1 MPGLVIGGVRDKRV
15 IPAALASSTMVSI
28 FLLLFTAV
36 ERGRRGVYSKDHQLR
51 ARRAKQLR
59 GRRRGARAHQLHGHQ
74 RGVAKRLTNCSNRG
88 LLKQSGDRARRI

>member
-15 IPAALASSTMVSI
+15 LPAALASSTMVSI

-36 ERGRRGVYSKDHQLR
+36 ERGRRGVYSKDNQLR

-59 GRRRGARAHQLHGHQ
+59 GRRGHGARAHQLHGRQ
-74 RGVAKRLTNCSNRG
+74 RGSAKRLTS
-88 LLKQSGDRARRI
+88 